1 VMASPAA
8 ASRRSLFCFRTRVSI
23 PRVGSEGIVEGVCAR
38 SCESWLFSTT
48 RLHQVSEKLFRFAKR
63 EANHRQR
70 TLPSAQMASAAAS
83 AARPGV
89 AYTLGRTLY
98 LSLTNRSNAA
108 GILKT
113 RGPGFVMPSTSLF
126 VPFPKGAAEP
136 TAVEL
141 AAVVDA
147 CYQHGDI
154 VGMGENDPGVVFAGA
169 GEPLLRLDVLVD
181 TMDLVRE
188 SRHGALF
195 RVHSNGLHP
204 TTTARALADAKVD
217 RVTVALATADP
228 RQFHALVKPSGNEH
242 NDFSTVCGFIA
253 SLAEF
258 GVDVEAVT
266 VAAPNVDV
274 AAARKLSEALGASSH
289 RTREYFP

>member
-1 VMASPAA
+1 
-8 ASRRSLFCFRTRVSI
+8 
-23 PRVGSEGIVEGVCAR
+23 
-38 SCESWLFSTT
+38 
-48 RLHQVSEKLFRFAKR
+48 
-63 EANHRQR
+63 
-70 TLPSAQMASAAAS
+70 
-83 AARPGV
+83 
-89 AYTLGRTLY
+89 
-98 LSLTNRSNAA
+98 
-108 GILKT
+108 
-113 RGPGFVMPSTSLF
+113 MPSTSLF

-242 NDFSTVCGFIA
+242 DDFSTVCGFIA

>member
-1 VMASPAA
+1 MRVVVSRGF
-8 ASRRSLFCFRTRVSI
+8 SRRQDYI
-23 PRVGSEGIVEGVCAR
+23 K
-38 SCESWLFSTT
+38 FS
-48 RLHQVSEKLFRFAKR
+48 KNFFRFAKR

-108 GILKT
+108 GILQT

-126 VPFPKGAAEP
+126 VPLPKGAAEP

-147 CYQHGDI
+147 WYQHGDI
-154 VGMGENDPGVVFAGA
+154 VGMGENDRGVVFAGA

-195 RVHSNGLHP
+195 RVRSDGLHP

-228 RQFHALVKPSGNEH
+228 RQFRALVKPSGNEH
-242 NDFSTVCGFIA
+242 DDLSTVCGCIA